1 MLVPKKRI
9 MFLCINN
16 SCRSQMAEGI
26 AKTLKGDEYEVFSA
40 GMEPTHVNPRAIE
53 VLKEIGIDI
62 SSQYSKLIENHLL
75 NSMDIV
81 VTLCGEAEE
90 ACPVTPPHIKREHW
104 PLPDPA
110 RATGTE
116 EEIMDK
122 FREVRNKIIELVK
135 EKL

>member
-1 MLVPKKRI
+1 

>member
-1 MLVPKKRI
+1 
-9 MFLCINN
+9 
-16 SCRSQMAEGI
+16 MAEGI

-75 NSMDIV
+75 NSMDMV

>member
-1 MLVPKKRI
+1 MPKKRI

-26 AKTLKGDEYEVFSA
+26 TKAFKGDEYEVFSA

-53 VLKEIGIDI
+53 ALKEIGIDI
-62 SSQYSKLIENHLL
+62 SGQYSKLIDNDLL
-75 NSMDIV
+75 NSMDMV

-110 RATGTE
+110 RAMGTE
-116 EEIMDK
+116 EEIMSK
-122 FREVRNKIIELVK
+122 FREVRDKIIDLVK

>member
-75 NSMDIV
+75 NSMDMV

>member
-1 MLVPKKRI
+1 MAKKKI

-26 AKTLKGDEYEVFSA
+26 ARALKGDQYEVFSA
-40 GMEPTHVNPRAIE
+40 GMEPTRVNPRSID
-53 VLKEIGIDI
+53 VLREIGIDI
-62 SSQYSKLIENHLL
+62 SGQYSKPIDNDLL
-75 NSMDIV
+75 NTMDMV

-90 ACPVTPPHIKREHW
+90 TCPVTTPNIKREHW

-116 EEIMDK
+116 EEIMNK
-122 FREVRNKIIELVK
+122 FREVRDMTIKLIK
-135 EKL
+135 ENL